1 MTSTGQIVP
10 NDNDNSAIHISEPSE
25 MTEAHDFSRENETLV
40 VAEDTQIDN
49 SVHIEGDLQY
59 EQEQPQ
65 ETNNSAMNVD
75 D

>member
-25 MTEAHDFSRENETLV
+25 MTEAHDFSQENETLV

-49 SVHIEGDLQY
+49 SVLFEGDLQY
-59 EQEQPQ
+59 EQEQLQ